1 MTKPMSERER
11 WNAKYS
17 RMNAPEAPSAVLV
30 ELARFLPPRGQAL
43 DLAGGAGRHAI
54 WLAQRGL
61 DVTLAD
67 VSDEAL
73 RIASQRATNV
83 GVSLRMLRADL
94 ETDPLPQGPWDLILS
109 CLYLQRRLFA
119 ELTRQLS
126 PRGTLIVIQ
135 PTTVNLERH
144 EKPPR
149 EYLLEPNEILQLVPD
164 LEILLHREA
173 WSSDDRHDA
182 VLVATRT

>member
-1 MTKPMSERER
+1 
-11 WNAKYS
+11 
-17 RMNAPEAPSAVLV
+17 MNSPEAPSAVLV
-30 ELARFLPPRGQAL
+30 ELERFLPARGRAI

-73 RIASQRATNV
+73 RIASQRATSS
-83 GVSLRMLRADL
+83 GVSLRMLRVDL
-94 ETDPLPQGPWDLILS
+94 ESDPFPQGPWDLILS
-109 CLYLQRRLFA
+109 CLYLQRTLFA
-119 ELTRQLS
+119 ELTLQLS
-126 PRGTLIVIQ
+126 PQGTLIVIQ

-149 EYLLEPNEILQLVPD
+149 EYLLEPNEIPQLVPD

-173 WSSDDRHDA
+173 WSSDGRHDA
-182 VLVATRT
+182 VLVATRGSRAE